1 MELLSPA
8 GDFESLKTAVKNG
21 ADAVYIGGPYFS
33 ARKNAKNFTEEEIKK
48 AVDFCHLYGVK
59 VYVALNI
66 LIKQEELE
74 RATLY
79 AKKLIELGTDGII
92 VQDLG
97 VLNLI
102 REMSDE
108 IKINASTQMTI
119 CSSDG
124 VNLLKTLGVNRVVL
138 ARELSK
144 KEISAI
150 REKTDVELETFVHGA
165 LCISFSGQCLMSS
178 IIGGRSGNRG
188 ACAQPC
194 RLPFTLL
201 KDGVPVTEESSLLC
215 TKDLCLV
222 KEMDEISAI
231 SDSAKIEGRMK
242 SAEYAGI
249 VTRVYKKA
257 LLGEASEDEIKNML
271 SVFSRGG
278 SSDGYFHG
286 RVFGE
291 MMDKS
296 GKEKVTATK
305 ETVTDI
311 KETNLEKKRPLH
323 LSLTAKVGEPI
334 TLVAESDGFFAS
346 VSGDILE
353 PAKNGKFDEERA
365 CAQLAKLGDTCF
377 SAENIEI
384 LEEGT
389 PFVAISVLNGLR
401 RDVCEKLEKEI
412 AVSFERKAKDVRIT
426 QSVEKKTKEP
436 TLSVSVRTKEQYDA
450 AKALG
455 IREIYLSHDIF
466 NCIQEKSGVY
476 SMPALTKEGESIEN
490 IKAARVLVQNLGQI
504 NALAGKTLYG
514 GERLNIT
521 NSESIKVLKKLGF
534 ERATLSSELNL
545 KELRHVL
552 ENTDF
557 PTEIICYGRLP
568 AMLIE
573 NCIIKSHY
581 RCAKEGGA
589 FSLSDRKGETF
600 PVICDNCRNVVLNSV
615 PIYMADKL
623 SDLLSLGVDTLR
635 LNFTIE
641 TKEETERVI
650 KAYQQAME
658 GTVPSAVFDKIT
670 RGHFYR
676 GVE

>member
-8 GDFESLKTAVKNG
+8 GDFESLITAVKCG
-21 ADAVYIGGPYFS
+21 ADAVYIGGPMFS

-48 AVDFCHLYGVK
+48 AVDFCHLRGVS

-66 LIKQEELE
+66 LIKQEELKT
-74 RATLY
+74 AVSY
-79 AKKLIELGTDGII
+79 AKRLIELGTDGII

-97 VLNLI
+97 MLKLI
-102 REMSDE
+102 SELSDE
-108 IKINASTQMTI
+108 VKLNASTQMTI
-119 CSSDG
+119 CSADG
-124 VNLLKTLGVNRVVL
+124 VNLLKELGVNRVVL
-138 ARELSK
+138 ARELGE
-144 KEISAI
+144 KEIRSI
-150 REKTDVELETFVHGA
+150 REKTDIELETFVHGA

-194 RLPFTLL
+194 RLNFTLL
-201 KDGVPVTEESSLLC
+201 KDRKPVTSEAPLLC
-215 TKDLCLV
+215 TKDLCLAEEMETI
-222 KEMDEISAI
+222 KEI

-249 VTRVYKKA
+249 VTNVYKKA
-257 LLGEASEDEIKNML
+257 LLGKATKEEIKDML

-278 SSDGYFHG
+278 SSKGYFG
-286 RVFGE
+286 GSVFGE

-311 KETNLEKKRPLH
+311 KETNLERKRPLS
-323 LSLTAKVGEPI
+323 LFLTAKVGAPI
-334 TLVAESDGFFAS
+334 VLTAESDGFSAS
-346 VSGDILE
+346 AEGDVLE
-353 PAKNGKFDEERA
+353 AAKNGKFDVERVK
-365 CAQLAKLGDTCF
+365 AQLNKLGDTCF

-384 LEEGT
+384 FKEGT
-389 PFVAISVLNGLR
+389 PFVAVSSLNRLR
-401 RDVCEKLEKEI
+401 REVCEKLEKEI
-412 AVSFERKAKDVRIT
+412 AASFEKTAKDVSIT
-426 QSVEKKTKEP
+426 ACAPRGKRETV
-436 TLSVSVRTKEQYDA
+436 LSVSVRTKEQFEA
-450 AKALG
+450 AKERK
-455 IREIYLSHDIF
+455 IKEIYLAHDTYEELGDEQTV
-466 NCIQEKSGVY
+466 CA
-476 SMPALTKEGESIEN
+476 MPSVTKEGEPERKT
-490 IKAARVLVQNLGQI
+490 KAERVLVQNLGQI
-504 NALAGKTLYG
+504 KGLSGKTLYG

-521 NSESIKVLKKLGF
+521 NSESLEVLKKLGF
-534 ERATLSSELNL
+534 TRATLSSELNL

-557 PTEIICYGRLP
+557 PTEIVCYGRMP

-581 RCAKEGGA
+581 KCAKGGA
-589 FSLSDRKGETF
+589 FSLLDRKGEIF
-600 PVICDNCRNVVLNSV
+600 PILCENCRNVVLNSV

-623 SDLLSLGVDTLR
+623 SDLLSLGADTLR

-641 TKEETERVI
+641 TKEETARVI
-650 KAYQQAME
+650 KAYQQALE
-658 GTVPSAVFDKIT
+658 GKTPSAVFDKIT

>member
-48 AVDFCHLYGVK
+48 AVDFCHLYGVR

-79 AKKLIELGTDGII
+79 AKRLIELGTDGII

-124 VNLLKTLGVNRVVL
+124 VNLLKTLDVNRVVL

-150 REKTDVELETFVHGA
+150 REKTDLELETFVHGA

-194 RLPFTLL
+194 RLNFTLL
-201 KDGVPVTEESSLLC
+201 KNGAPVTEEAPLLC

-249 VTRVYKKA
+249 ATRVYKKA

-286 RVFGE
+286 REFGE

-323 LSLTAKVGEPI
+323 LSLTAKVGAPI
-334 TLVAESDGFFAS
+334 TLVAESDGLSAIAT
-346 VSGDILE
+346 GDILE

-365 CAQLAKLGDTCF
+365 CAQLSKLGDTCF
-377 SAENIEI
+377 RVENIEI

-389 PFVAISVLNGLR
+389 PFVAISALNGLR

-412 AVSFERKAKDVRIT
+412 AVSFEKQAKDVRIT

-436 TLSVSVRTKEQYDA
+436 TLSVSVRTKEQYDT
-450 AKALG
+450 AKKLG
-455 IREIYLSHDIF
+455 IKEIYLSHDIF
-466 NCIQEKSGVY
+466 DFIGDASGVY

-504 NALAGKTLYG
+504 NALAGKELYG

-589 FSLSDRKGETF
+589 FSLLDRKGETF

-641 TKEETERVI
+641 TKEETVRVI